1 MKIPIMYNVRSVL
14 QRPASTAFTAAGIA
28 LVVAVFIGM
37 LALANGFRAAL
48 ARTGSDRNVLVLRK
62 GADAEMNSTL
72 DRAAA
77 SIISTSPHIAVA
89 ADGRPM
95 VSPEVF
101 VVIPLPRVGED
112 GRVDSG
118 AVVNVVARGI
128 SEKAWEVRNNIQLAA
143 GRRPQSGRAEVCI
156 GARLTGKFPG
166 AVVGQKMRFGGRDW
180 EVVCSFT
187 AGGSAFESEVWGEN
201 EQFMPVFRGQVFQSL
216 SFRLRDPA
224 AFAEAKR
231 ALEADRR
238 VQVEAHRESDF
249 YVQQSAILGNILEI
263 LAILI
268 TSIMAVGAIFGA
280 VNTMYAAVA
289 GRTPEI
295 AVLLTLGFHP
305 RSVMASFLAESAI
318 IAAIGGVIGC
328 LIALPINGIVANTMN
343 WASFSEISFAFRVTP
358 GLLLSGFLFAV
369 SMGVL
374 GGFFPAR
381 RASKMPVV
389 QALR

>member
-1 MKIPIMYNVRSVL
+1 VRSVL
-14 QRPASTAFTAAGIA
+14 QRPTSTAFTALGIG
-28 LVVAVFIGM
+28 LVVTVFIGM

-62 GADAEMNSTL
+62 GADAEMNSSL

-77 SIISTSPHIAVA
+77 SIIATSPHIAVSS
-89 ADGRPM
+89 DGRPL
-95 VSPEVF
+95 VSPEIF
-101 VVIPLPRVGED
+101 VIVALPRVNPE
-112 GRVDSG
+112 GRTDST
-118 AVVNVVARGI
+118 AVANVVVRGI
-128 SEKAWEVRNNIQLAA
+128 SEKAWEVRSNVQITS
-143 GRRPQSGRAEVCI
+143 GRQPQSGRAEVCI
-156 GARLTGKFPG
+156 GKKLIGRFPG
-166 AVVGQKMRFGGRDW
+166 TSLGGKVRFAGRDW
-180 EVVCSFT
+180 DAVCEFS
-187 AGGSAFESEVWGEN
+187 AGGSAFESEIWGEN

-231 ALEADRR
+231 ALEADKR
-238 VQVEAHRESDF
+238 VQVDAHRESDF
-249 YVQQSAILGNILEI
+249 YVEQSKIFGSVLQI

-289 GRTPEI
+289 GRTSEI

-305 RSVMASFLAESAI
+305 RSVLASFLAEAAI
-318 IAAIGGVIGC
+318 IAAIGGIVGC

-343 WASFSEISFAFRVTP
+343 WASFSEIAFSFRVTP
-358 GLLLSGFLFAV
+358 GLLLAGFAFAV
-369 SMGVL
+369 VMGVL

-381 RASKMPVV
+381 RAAKLPVV